1 MYLNFYDTS
10 LLMAAILLP
19 VNVLCTHDWLCM
31 VDVPLTLRM
40 HKKPNSLAWMQR
52 HLSVL
57 IHLWWLYVC
66 ACFVL
71 SRNSVPF
78 HSILSHFPRSWILW
92 FYCLIYLPRIDIA
105 KGEISNMISIDNE
118 RLFHSRLSQCG
129 DGTFF
134 PFIYFLSVALF
145 YYLKMEMEAMGERE
159 REKSDKKKLKCI
171 LLSYSFSNIFSRDS
185 LWIKLIYDALIWWI

>member
-1 MYLNFYDTS
+1 MQFPLS
-10 LLMAAILLP
+10 LCLRMRSLFRVFEFLWHITFNGGDFTASM
-19 VNVLCTHDWLCM
+19 VYWLCM

-118 RLFHSRLSQCG
+118 RLFHSRLSQCVV
-129 DGTFF
+129 T
-134 PFIYFLSVALF
+134 ALF
-145 YYLKMEMEAMGERE
+145 FHL
-159 REKSDKKKLKCI
+159 
-171 LLSYSFSNIFSRDS
+171 FIFSPSHYFIISKWKWKQWEKENERKE
-185 LWIKLIYDALIWWI
+185 IKRS